1 MDGEAKAC
9 CRGRTGGGKGK
20 QEQDAEED
28 DEEEGGCACTP
39 SSSGTWRSTR
49 TALSPPLPPS
59 RGCQLV
65 PPAPAPAPAPAGD
78 SHLSVM
84 GMVVVSSAG
93 GPFRSYPRLHF
104 PPHLS
109 GPSLPFF
116 LLGVAGWLAS
126 LDPPGRGPLTG
137 FVPLARFGTPKPFRP
152 RTAPGRREHPCRGMN
167 GARGRHRQLEG
178 AMPGSGD
185 SPGPGRGR
193 PTVSGCW
200 LRLRRPLSG
209 RWREVLEGVAALR
222 PRPNEWA
229 GWANALDRST
239 SAGEPHASPSRTRQS
254 QALAFR
260 PAQGQSVQVGFC
272 RSHRAREK
280 VFFLPL
286 FFVPPAGGGSPLL
299 FPFSSS
305 AMLLSRVL
313 RAVA

>member
-1 MDGEAKAC
+1 
-9 CRGRTGGGKGK
+9 
-20 QEQDAEED
+20 
-28 DEEEGGCACTP
+28 
-39 SSSGTWRSTR
+39 
-49 TALSPPLPPS
+49 
-59 RGCQLV
+59 
-65 PPAPAPAPAPAGD
+65 
-78 SHLSVM
+78 M

-137 FVPLARFGTPKPFRP
+137 FVPLARYGTPKPFRP

-209 RWREVLEGVAALR
+209 RWREVLEGLPPCDRAPTSGR
-222 PRPNEWA
+222 DGPMHWIDPPRPANRTLRRHARANHRPWRSGPLRGKACRWA
-229 GWANALDRST
+229 
-239 SAGEPHASPSRTRQS
+239 SAGPT
-254 QALAFR
+254 
-260 PAQGQSVQVGFC
+260 
-272 RSHRAREK
+272 AREKK